1 VYFLQIVTPTDRI
14 YSKIN
19 SVLFTEGV
27 KMLSLLTGTTA
38 AIIVLVF
45 LLRKWYSI
53 LQDEVKK
60 RTRDLNESNYK
71 LMKANES
78 LKNKDEAQNK
88 FINVAA
94 HELRTPIQPIL
105 NAIYLLQSP
114 NLSPEKQNQYM
125 DIIKRNTEKLGRLA
139 EDILDVTRI
148 ESNSLK
154 LMSERINLYDVILNS
169 IEEYKRNS
177 QFIYKDLI
185 VNYGSGN
192 KSIFVSGDKM
202 RLSQVMLNLLDNA
215 GKFTKRGSITI
226 TTEIKSDR
234 VQVTIKDT
242 GTGIHPE
249 IYPKLFSKFATKS
262 DRGTGLGLFI
272 SKSIVE
278 AHGGNIWAE
287 SGSQQKGA
295 TFIFTLPLSDRENI
309 EQKNDNTE
317 S

>member
-1 VYFLQIVTPTDRI
+1 
-14 YSKIN
+14 
-19 SVLFTEGV
+19 
-27 KMLSLLTGTTA
+27 MLSLLTGTTA

-278 AHGGNIWAE
+278 AHGGKIWAE

-295 TFIFTLPLSDRENI
+295 TFIFTLPLSNQENI
-309 EQKNDNTE
+309 EQKNDNNE

>member
-1 VYFLQIVTPTDRI
+1 
-14 YSKIN
+14 
-19 SVLFTEGV
+19 
-27 KMLSLLTGTTA
+27 MLSLLTGTTA

-60 RTRDLNESNYK
+60 RTRGLNESNYK

-88 FINVAA
+88 FINIAA
-94 HELRTPIQPIL
+94 HELRTPIQPII
-105 NAIYLLQSP
+105 NAVYLLQSA
-114 NLSPEKQNQYM
+114 NLRPQKQNQYM

-154 LMSERINLYDVILNS
+154 LTSERLNLYDVILNS

-185 VNYGSGN
+185 VNYESAN

-226 TTEIKSDR
+226 TSEIKSDR
-234 VQVTIKDT
+234 VQVTVKDT

-278 AHGGNIWAE
+278 AHGGKIWAE
-287 SGSQQKGA
+287 SSSQQKGA
-295 TFIFTLPLSDRENI
+295 TFIFTLPLSDQENI
-309 EQKNDNTE
+309 EQKK
-317 S
+317 

>member
-1 VYFLQIVTPTDRI
+1 
-14 YSKIN
+14 
-19 SVLFTEGV
+19 
-27 KMLSLLTGTTA
+27 
-38 AIIVLVF
+38 
-45 LLRKWYSI
+45 
-53 LQDEVKK
+53 
-60 RTRDLNESNYK
+60 
-71 LMKANES
+71 
-78 LKNKDEAQNK
+78 
-88 FINVAA
+88 
-94 HELRTPIQPIL
+94 
-105 NAIYLLQSP
+105 
-114 NLSPEKQNQYM
+114 M

-139 EDILDVTRI
+139 EDTLDVTRI

-185 VNYGSGN
+185 VNYESGN

-234 VQVTIKDT
+234 VQVTVKDT

-262 DRGTGLGLFI
+262 ERGTGLGLFI

-295 TFIFTLPLSDRENI
+295 TFIFTLPLSDQENI
-309 EQKNDNTE
+309 EQKNDNNE

>member
-1 VYFLQIVTPTDRI
+1 
-14 YSKIN
+14 
-19 SVLFTEGV
+19 
-27 KMLSLLTGTTA
+27 MLSLLTGTTA

-278 AHGGNIWAE
+278 AHGGKIWAE

-295 TFIFTLPLSDRENI
+295 TFIFTLPLSNQENI
-309 EQKNDNTE
+309 EQKNDQQ
-317 S
+317 